1 MVGASRPYDLLTY
14 VWSDIFDLHLEFAGD
29 ETEHDQMLLRGKLD
43 DLSCIILYLKRQ
55 RLTAYFAIN
64 ANNKD
69 LPPLQ
74 KLIKNRQDLSGKE
87 SSLQDQ
93 TIPLKGLLTSGQ
105 I

>member
-1 MVGASRPYDLLTY
+1 MTGAGPPYDLLTY

-29 ETEHDQMLLRGKLD
+29 EADQDQILLRGKLT
-43 DLSCIILYLKRQ
+43 DLSCIILYLKQR

-74 KLIKNRQDLSGKE
+74 KLIKRRQNLAGKD
-87 SSLQDQ
+87 SMLQDQ
-93 TIPLKGLLTSGQ
+93 TIPLKSLLTPQ
-105 I
+105 QT